1 MSKLSADFDLS
12 FLIGKEINQICFGA
26 HQVQLNLNPNISI
39 SIECKLDFLY
49 DREGIPDVWSP
60 DSSCL
65 STRLLQMI
73 GKSFSSYKIQ
83 NHSLDLTLSN
93 SDKLVLYFRD
103 DKFESFQITEGKRV
117 VVV

>member
-12 FLIGKEINQICFGA
+12 FLIGKDINQICFGA
-26 HQVQLNLNPNISI
+26 HQVQLHLNPNLSI

-49 DREGIPDVWSP
+49 NGEGIPDVWSP
-60 DSSCL
+60 DAACL
-65 STRLLQMI
+65 NTGLLQLI
-73 GKSFSSYKIQ
+73 GKSISSYKIQ

-93 SDKLVLYFRD
+93 NDKLVLYFRD